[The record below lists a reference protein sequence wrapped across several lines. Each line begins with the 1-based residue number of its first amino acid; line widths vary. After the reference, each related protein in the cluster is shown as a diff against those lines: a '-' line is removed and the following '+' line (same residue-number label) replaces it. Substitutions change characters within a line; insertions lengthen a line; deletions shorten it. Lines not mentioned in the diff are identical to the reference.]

1 MGLTPNRWFR
11 AERHR
16 GEIDQLFDLYWGG
29 KERRITNLTLK
40 IMGVNVIAVVVLI
53 LGVVYLSQYHK
64 TLVEAG
70 LERFEAEVI
79 AVTAAITNGAFA
91 DAGTDLDFSS
101 EDIIARIS
109 SQLSVT
115 LGRRILIFD
124 DKGQIVFDSDLYNE
138 RHKVVPV
145 LETIRIEENR
155 LESVELLKDMAAW
168 IVSWFPRYETLP
180 TFNETTMK
188 NYYSDYAV
196 LSPLSNNIGI
206 IMSAWRLP
214 DDDSQLVLTAAVP
227 LVRGRNLLG
236 AVMMVN
242 KDSDIPQAMGDAWFD
257 IVKIFF
263 VTLIATILL
272 SIYLSG
278 VIARPLRSLA
288 SAAENV
294 RKGKMNYTDIP
305 DMSDRN
311 DEIGELSLALRDM
324 MYALWERMDSIESF
338 AADVAHEIKNP
349 LTSLKSAVETAL
361 IVKSKKDLNKLLDV
375 IKDDIDRLDR
385 LITDIAHAS
394 RLDSEL
400 SREPF
405 RMLDFK
411 DLMRSLLNVYKDPL
425 NRQSEAIDGEIFAQH
440 EGVRIILSMPRDTQI
455 YVRGSEGRLIQVFQN
470 IIANALSF
478 SPRGS
483 AVRIVVQ
490 VSEKRVS
497 VSIEDEGPGIPAS
510 NLKNVFERFYSERP
524 EEEKYGQHSGLGL
537 SICKQVVT
545 AHNGIIY
552 AENKRDHEG
561 NVTGAR
567 FVVILN
573 CRHVLPASVKDAF
586 EEID

>member
-1 MGLTPNRWFR
+1 
-11 AERHR
+11 
-16 GEIDQLFDLYWGG
+16 
-29 KERRITNLTLK
+29 
-40 IMGVNVIAVVVLI
+40 
-53 LGVVYLSQYHK
+53 
-64 TLVEAG
+64 
-70 LERFEAEVI
+70 
-79 AVTAAITNGAFA
+79 
-91 DAGTDLDFSS
+91 
-101 EDIIARIS
+101 
-109 SQLSVT
+109 
-115 LGRRILIFD
+115 
-124 DKGQIVFDSDLYNE
+124 
-138 RHKVVPV
+138 
-145 LETIRIEENR
+145 
-155 LESVELLKDMAAW
+155 
-168 IVSWFPRYETLP
+168 
-180 TFNETTMK
+180 
-188 NYYSDYAV
+188 
-196 LSPLSNNIGI
+196 
-206 IMSAWRLP
+206 
-214 DDDSQLVLTAAVP
+214 
-227 LVRGRNLLG
+227 
-236 AVMMVN
+236 
-242 KDSDIPQAMGDAWFD
+242 
-257 IVKIFF
+257 
-263 VTLIATILL
+263 
-272 SIYLSG
+272 
-278 VIARPLRSLA
+278 
-288 SAAENV
+288 
-294 RKGKMNYTDIP
+294 
-305 DMSDRN
+305 
-311 DEIGELSLALRDM
+311 
-324 MYALWERMDSIESF
+324 
-338 AADVAHEIKNP
+338 
-349 LTSLKSAVETAL
+349 
-361 IVKSKKDLNKLLDV
+361 KKDLNKLLDV

>member
-349 LTSLKSAVETAL
+349 LTSLKSAVE
-361 IVKSKKDLNKLLDV
+361 
-375 IKDDIDRLDR
+375 
-385 LITDIAHAS
+385 
-394 RLDSEL
+394 
-400 SREPF
+400 
-405 RMLDFK
+405 
-411 DLMRSLLNVYKDPL
+411 
-425 NRQSEAIDGEIFAQH
+425 
-440 EGVRIILSMPRDTQI
+440 
-455 YVRGSEGRLIQVFQN
+455 
-470 IIANALSF
+470 
-478 SPRGS
+478 
-483 AVRIVVQ
+483 
-490 VSEKRVS
+490 
-497 VSIEDEGPGIPAS
+497 
-510 NLKNVFERFYSERP
+510 
-524 EEEKYGQHSGLGL
+524 
-537 SICKQVVT
+537 
-545 AHNGIIY
+545 
-552 AENKRDHEG
+552 
-561 NVTGAR
+561 
-567 FVVILN
+567 
-573 CRHVLPASVKDAF
+573 
-586 EEID
+586 

>member
-586 EEID
+586 EEI